1 MDNTTNH
8 DNAFL
13 DFQMRPHGDGT
24 EYQLTSV
31 GEHRAVE
38 DRVMVE
44 AFEGD
49 GNIEPYEGME
59 FESEDSARIF
69 YNEYARHAG
78 FGSRISKNL
87 RSRKDGK
94 TIARKFVCSKE
105 GFRAKKHVNNANR
118 VKRPRAITR
127 EGCEAMMMVRK
138 TELGKWVVSKFV
150 KEHNHPLLSPS
161 EVVFLRSHR
170 NAPESSKSRTRALDG
185 ARVDVGKAMSM
196 FGADASGICSFGL
209 IDADYGNHNQTG
221 LRGRR
226 NLGRDTENVLEYF
239 KRMQSENPAFFYAIQ
254 VDDGRSLCSMFWADA
269 RSRMASNY
277 FGDVVYFDTLYK
289 VNRYEMTFALFT
301 GVNHHQQ
308 STLFGCALLLDETEP
323 SFVWLF
329 KTWLEAMCGRQ
340 PHSIITDQDVTIGAA
355 IAQVFP
361 RSHHIFN
368 KWHIL
373 NSAQKQLSHVY
384 LSYPTFQGE
393 LEKCINQTE
402 TVEEFESCWE
412 LLVDR
417 YGVRDNEWLRLLY
430 HSRDRWVP
438 VYLSDTFFAQM
449 PTNPNSEIINSF
461 FDGHLNANMTL
472 QEFVAQYE
480 RALDT
485 WYEKELEEDVQ
496 TMHSKPDLKT
506 KLPIEKQVADIY
518 TRKIFLKFQEEIF
531 ESLGYVANKIKED
544 GAIGTFKVTKYEE
557 HRKAHVVTFNV
568 SDKGASCTCKMFEYL
583 GIICRHILKVFTIST
598 VTTLPSHYILERWT
612 RNAKNRVVLD
622 ERDVAMQA
630 NRRESVNLRYNNLCK
645 QAIRCVE
652 EGAASGE
659 SYDVALHALRAA
671 WEKIVASKERLA
683 RIAQPAPPLLG
694 STRGDIVSMQS
705 DAVRVPQLGTPVSGS
720 SRADIISTQCEADDT
735 ANHIPLGDHRQWHS
749 NWSL

>member
-1 MDNTTNH
+1 MDGATNH
-8 DNAFL
+8 DSTLL
-13 DFQMRPHGDGT
+13 DFQIRTHGDAST
-24 EYQLTSV
+24 DYHLTPV
-31 GEHRAVE
+31 PEPRLVE
-38 DRVMVE
+38 DRLMVE
-44 AFEGD
+44 SFEGD

-59 FESEDSARIF
+59 FDSEDAARIF
-69 YNEYARHAG
+69 YNEYARQAG

-105 GFRAKKHVNNANR
+105 GFRAKKHMNNANR

-170 NAPESSKSRTRALDG
+170 NAPESSKSRTRGLDG
-185 ARVDVGKAMSM
+185 ARTDPSKAMSM
-196 FGADASGICSFGL
+196 FGADASGLGSFGF
-209 IDADYGNHNQTG
+209 IEPDYGNHNQSG
-221 LRGRR
+221 ALRGRR

-254 VDDGRSLCSMFWADA
+254 VDEGRSLCSMFWADA

-277 FGDVVYFDTLYK
+277 FGDVVYFDMMYK
-289 VNRYEMTFALFT
+289 VNRYEMSFALFT

-308 STLFGCALLLDETEP
+308 STLIGCALLLDETES

-329 KTWLEAMCGRQ
+329 KTWLEAMCGHQ
-340 PHSIITDQDVTIGAA
+340 PQSIVTDQDATVGAA
-355 IAQVFP
+355 IVQVLP
-361 RSHHIFN
+361 KSHHIIN
-368 KWHIL
+368 KWHVL
-373 NSAQKQLSHVY
+373 NNAPKQLSHVY
-384 LSYPTFQGE
+384 LAYPTFQAE
-393 LEKCINQTE
+393 LEKCVNQAE
-402 TVEEFESCWE
+402 TIEEFESCWE
-412 LLVDR
+412 LLMDR
-417 YGVRDNEWLRLLY
+417 YGLRENEWLRLLY

-438 VYLSDTFFAQM
+438 VYLRDIFFAQI
-449 PTNPNSEIINSF
+449 PITQQSEIVNSF
-461 FDGHLNANMTL
+461 FESHVNANMTL
-472 QEFVAQYE
+472 QEFVIQYE
-480 RALDT
+480 RVLDT
-485 WYEKELEEDVQ
+485 WYEKELEEDVE
-496 TMHSKPDLKT
+496 TMHSRPDLKT

-518 TRKIFLKFQEEIF
+518 TRKIFMKFQEEIF
-531 ESLGYVANKIKED
+531 ESFAYVANKIKED
-544 GAIGTFKVTKYEE
+544 GATGTFRVTKYEE
-557 HRKAHVVTFNV
+557 HRKANIVTFDV
-568 SDKGASCTCKMFEYL
+568 SEKIASCSCRMFEHL
-583 GIICRHILKVFTIST
+583 GILCRHVLKVFTISA
-598 VTTLPSHYILERWT
+598 VSTLPSNYLLERWT

-622 ERDVAMQA
+622 EQGIAMQA

-683 RIAQPAPPLLG
+683 RIAQPGTLVVASNRLDIISTQADAP
-694 STRGDIVSMQS
+694 
-705 DAVRVPQLGTPVSGS
+705 RVPQLGTPVSGS
-720 SRADIISTQCEADDT
+720 SRADLISAQCEADDT
-735 ANHIPLGDHRQWHS
+735 TNHITLGDPRQW
-749 NWSL
+749 NWNI

>member
-1 MDNTTNH
+1 
-8 DNAFL
+8 
-13 DFQMRPHGDGT
+13 
-24 EYQLTSV
+24 
-31 GEHRAVE
+31 
-38 DRVMVE
+38 MVE

-185 ARVDVGKAMSM
+185 ARVDVGKAVSM
-196 FGADASGICSFGL
+196 FGADASGMCSFGL
-209 IDADYGNHNQTG
+209 IEADYGNHNQTG

-277 FGDVVYFDTLYK
+277 FGDVVYFDTMYK
-289 VNRYEMTFALFT
+289 
-301 GVNHHQQ
+301 
-308 STLFGCALLLDETEP
+308 
-323 SFVWLF
+323 
-329 KTWLEAMCGRQ
+329 
-340 PHSIITDQDVTIGAA
+340 
-355 IAQVFP
+355 
-361 RSHHIFN
+361 
-368 KWHIL
+368 
-373 NSAQKQLSHVY
+373 
-384 LSYPTFQGE
+384 
-393 LEKCINQTE
+393 
-402 TVEEFESCWE
+402 
-412 LLVDR
+412 
-417 YGVRDNEWLRLLY
+417 
-430 HSRDRWVP
+430 
-438 VYLSDTFFAQM
+438 
-449 PTNPNSEIINSF
+449 
-461 FDGHLNANMTL
+461 
-472 QEFVAQYE
+472 YE

-496 TMHSKPDLKT
+496 TMHSKTDLKT

-557 HRKAHVVTFNV
+557 HRKAHVVTLNV

-612 RNAKNRVVLD
+612 RNAKSRVVLD